1 MKASFI
7 TLKTYNQI
15 STLTVVPESFLE
27 RVITKKRVEKLDTK
41 ILFLEIR
48 LGFFPSGLQ
57 ASE

>member
-27 RVITKKRVEKLDTK
+27 RVITKKRVEKLATK

-48 LGFFPSGLQ
+48 LRFLSFRLTS
-57 ASE
+57 